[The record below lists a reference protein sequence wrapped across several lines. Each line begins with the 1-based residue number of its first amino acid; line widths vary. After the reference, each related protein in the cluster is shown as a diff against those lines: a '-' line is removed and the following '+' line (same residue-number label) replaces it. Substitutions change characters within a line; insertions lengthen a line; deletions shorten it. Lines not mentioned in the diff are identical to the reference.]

1 MQYQRHHW
9 GLPEGGGF
17 WLLPA
22 LLGLLLIVFG
32 VLIFVVPKLLEL
44 IVAAVLVTAGCS
56 LLGLA
61 WHLRGRVT
69 YRRMDDDGSGIDR
82 LGDL

>member
-1 MQYQRHHW
+1 MQDQRYPF
-9 GLPEGGGF
+9 GLGGGGGF

-44 IVAAVLVTAGCS
+44 IVAGVLVAAGCS

-69 YRRMDDDGSGIDR
+69 YRRMDDDGPGPGGP
-82 LGDL
+82 GDF